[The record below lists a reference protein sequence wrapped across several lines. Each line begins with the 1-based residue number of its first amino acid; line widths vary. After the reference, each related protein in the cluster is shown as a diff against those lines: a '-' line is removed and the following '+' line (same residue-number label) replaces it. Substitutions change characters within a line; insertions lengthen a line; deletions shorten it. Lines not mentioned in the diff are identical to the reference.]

1 MKYKLENIDLGDLE
15 DVVIKLE
22 DSFDIQLI
30 GIDLLKINNFGEL
43 TDIIKSKIE
52 FKNEESCTSQQAF
65 YKLRSIIEEEFGMKD
80 LNPKSEL
87 SEIFP
92 KKKRL
97 FKIKQ
102 IEEKLDFKLK
112 ITQPKSVLANIF
124 AYIFILSLLLFIVD
138 YKIAFISLMTSII
151 AIRVLYKF
159 GKELK
164 INTFR
169 ELAEKIKREN
179 YSKVR
184 RNKNSINKN
193 EIEKIII
200 DTFSIELD
208 LDKTELTRDA
218 LL

>member
-1 MKYKLENIDLGDLE
+1 VKYRLENIDLGDLE

-22 DSFDIQLI
+22 DSFGIQLT

-43 TDIIKSKIE
+43 TDIIKEQIE

-65 YKLRSIIEEEFGMKD
+65 YKLKKIIEKEFGIEN

-92 KKKRL
+92 KRERL
-97 FKIKQ
+97 LRIKQ
-102 IEEKLDFKLK
+102 IEKKLDFKLK
-112 ITQPKSVLANIF
+112 ITQPKSILLKIF
-124 AYIFILSLLLFIVD
+124 GYLFITSLLLFIFN
-138 YKIAFISLMTSII
+138 YKIAFMVFIASII
-151 AIRVLYKF
+151 GIWTLHKF
-159 GKELK
+159 GKELS
-164 INTFR
+164 INTFG
-169 ELAEKIKREN
+169 ELAEKMKREN

-208 LDKTELTRDA
+208 IEKSELGRNA
-218 LL
+218 LI